1 MSERLTDEQLREWRD
16 RRDPSGQPIH
26 PEPVVPLIDD
36 ILALRTRVA
45 KLEAALKEAD
55 NRNASLS
62 AKLKEARAIISDVV
76 SHLSAATSLLER
88 GGKKAAPSDKM
99 FEQML
104 VDYRSSLA
112 RGRAALKAAPQ

>member
-1 MSERLTDEQLREWRD
+1 MSETVAILNAYARNLEAERD
-16 RRDPSGQPIH
+16 
-26 PEPVVPLIDD
+26 
-36 ILALRTRVA
+36 ALRARVA

-62 AKLKEARAIISDVV
+62 AKLKEARAIISDVA
-76 SHLSAATSLLER
+76 SHLSAAISLLER

-104 VDYRSSLA
+104 ADYRSSLA
-112 RGRAALKAAPQ
+112 RGRAALKDARQ